1 VSPDRQSQ
9 PGLTW
14 SIQPT
19 GQITGSVNSLTAD
32 EFDGDDQHYFAFDT
46 PREKRALV
54 VESQAEAEPFF
65 QAALKAS
72 VDPAVPVFVDQQSEV
87 PSNDKL
93 ESYSLVVFTV
103 DKDLTESDFSKLS
116 NYVRQGGTL
125 WLQLSPSFNT
135 SSVVPSSLTVS
146 ELFPFLEISRV
157 EKPAQ
162 KSLGSL
168 KFESSELQGIGSQ
181 AATAFSGVG
190 VEAHFQMKKRDNASA
205 LLQFS
210 DGEPALLAGQIGQGT
225 VLCWSFTLDR
235 STTSLGIAP
244 AFPVLVATIFN
255 NAAATRDNSI
265 DIGQPVWLDTK
276 PDTQVTVASDR
287 TQPFVTNSR
296 TLIQHPLQVIH
307 APGIYRI
314 QYDGKERLIAFNSPA
329 SESEISL
336 ATPNQVQSIFNVTPS
351 ESSTNL
357 PHNKSAGAI
366 NDRLW
371 SVLMGCAFLFLVTE
385 LLLWIRDRRRK
396 IDELEF

>member
-1 VSPDRQSQ
+1 VMRSREISLNGDTRHGVINHWPLSPDRQSQ
-9 PGLTW
+9 PGVAW

-54 VESQAEAEPFF
+54 IESQAEAEPFF

-72 VDPAVPVFVDQQSEV
+72 GDPAVPVFVDQQSEV

-103 DKDLTESDFSKLS
+103 DKDLAESDLSKLS
-116 NYVRQGGTL
+116 SYVRHGGTL

-135 SSVVPSSLTVS
+135 SSVVPGSLTAS
-146 ELFPFLEISRV
+146 ELFPFLEINRV
-157 EKPAQ
+157 EKPTQ

-168 KFESSELQGIGSQ
+168 NFETTELQGIGSQ
-181 AATAFSGVG
+181 AATAFSGVD
-190 VEAHFQMKKRDNASA
+190 VKAHFQMKERNNASA

-225 VLCWSFTLDR
+225 ILCWPFTLDR
-235 STTSLGIAP
+235 STTSLGIASP
-244 AFPVLVATIFN
+244 FPIMLATIFN
-255 NAAATRDNSI
+255 NAAATKDNSVEL
-265 DIGQPVWLDTK
+265 GQPIWLDTK

-296 TLIQHPLQVIH
+296 TLIQNPLRVIN

-314 QYDGKERLIAFNSPA
+314 QYDGKERFIAFNSPA
-329 SESEISL
+329 SESEIL
-336 ATPNQVQSIFNVTPS
+336 FAAPNQVQSIFSVTPS

-357 PHNKSAGAI
+357 PQKVHRCK
-366 NDRLW
+366 L
-371 SVLMGCAFLFLVTE
+371 
-385 LLLWIRDRRRK
+385 
-396 IDELEF
+396 